1 MMATDN
7 DGPGGPHLA
16 LVGLMG
22 AGKSEVGAAV
32 AQRRNLRHL
41 DLDVM
46 VTGREGRSIGV
57 LFEEQGESGFR
68 DCEQAA
74 LADVLS
80 LGQPIVLSTGGG
92 VLERQ
97 PNRKL
102 LSERATVIWL
112 RARPETLA
120 QRVGDG
126 AGRPLLQDGEPV
138 EVLRDLLQRRGPDY
152 EAAADHVVDTD
163 DLSVAEAADAVVA
176 TLPDPVAT

>member
-1 MMATDN
+1 MATDHS
-7 DGPGGPHLA
+7 GPGGPHLA

-32 AQRRNLRHL
+32 AQRRSLRHL
-41 DLDVM
+41 DLDVL
-46 VTGREGRSIGV
+46 VTGREGRSVGV

-80 LGQPIVLSTGGG
+80 LVQPVVLSTGGG
-92 VLERQ
+92 VLERL
-97 PNRKL
+97 PNREL
-102 LSERATVIWL
+102 LSERATVVWL

-120 QRVGDG
+120 ERVGDG
-126 AGRPLLQDGEPV
+126 VDRPLLQAGNPA
-138 EVLRDLLQRRGPDY
+138 EVLAELSTRRGSDY

-163 DLSVAEAADAVVA
+163 DMTVDEVADTVVA
-176 TLPDPVAT
+176 ALPDPVTT